1 MKELLEKI
9 DIDHSK
15 SIIKFEDGTW
25 ELHIQMTGPTGAMV
39 YFFDEYGRLT
49 GRQRRSYMGYS
60 KLYEAKFE

>member
-15 SIIKFEDGTW
+15 SIRKFEDGTW

-49 GRQRRSYMGYS
+49 GRQRRSPYFWTEV
-60 KLYEAKFE
+60 KQAKFE

>member
-15 SIIKFEDGTW
+15 SIRKFEDGTW

-49 GRQRRSYMGYS
+49 GRKKRSYMGYS
-60 KLYEAKFE
+60 KLYEVKFE

>member
-9 DIDHSK
+9 DIDQSK
-15 SIIKFEDGTW
+15 SVRKFEDGTW
-25 ELHIQMTGPTGAMV
+25 ELHIRMTGPTGAMV

>member
-15 SIIKFEDGTW
+15 SIRKFKDGTW

>member
-15 SIIKFEDGTW
+15 SIRKFEDGTW
-25 ELHIQMTGPTGAMV
+25 ELHIQMTGPTSAMV

-49 GRQRRSYMGYS
+49 GRQKRSYMGYS
-60 KLYEAKFE
+60 KLYEVKFE

>member
-15 SIIKFEDGTW
+15 SIRKFEDGTW

-49 GRQRRSYMGYS
+49 GRQRRRH
-60 KLYEAKFE
+60 